1 MKMLAVRGRIW
12 KFGDSID
19 NGNID
24 GVMEGVDPEFKNKV
38 APGDILVAGK
48 FFGMGASDEHA
59 PRSLKQA
66 GIAAVVAD
74 SISNIYQRTLINIGL
89 PAMECPG
96 ISSMVEEGDE
106 IEINFISGEV
116 RNLRNGQIRNGDKLP
131 GLALDILQRGGLI
144 PYLKRELSG
153 EKTLARG

>member
-1 MKMLAVRGRIW
+1 MQGLVIRGRIW

-24 GVMEGVDPEFKNKV
+24 GVMEGVDPEFKSKV
-38 APGDILVAGK
+38 ASGDILVAGK

-96 ISSMVEEGDE
+96 ISSIVKEGDE
-106 IEINFISGEV
+106 IEIDFISGEV
-116 RNLRNGQIRNGDKLP
+116 RNLCNGQSRNGDGLP

-144 PYLKRELSG
+144 PYLKGEL
-153 EKTLARG
+153 KTPAPG

>member
-1 MKMLAVRGRIW
+1 MPGLIIRGRIW

-24 GVMEGVDPEFKNKV
+24 GVMEGVEPEFKSKV

-59 PRSLKQA
+59 PRSLQQA

-89 PAMECPG
+89 PAMECPD
-96 ISSMVEEGDE
+96 ISSIVEEGDRVE
-106 IEINFISGEV
+106 IDFISGQV
-116 RNLRNGQIRNGDKLP
+116 RNLSNGQSRSGDRLP

-144 PYLKRELSG
+144 SYLKEEFSG
-153 EKTLARG
+153 KKTPARG

>member
-1 MKMLAVRGRIW
+1 MQGLVIRGRIW

-96 ISSMVEEGDE
+96 ISSIVEEGDE
-106 IEINFISGEV
+106 IEIDFTSGEV
-116 RNLRNGQIRNGDKLP
+116 RNLRNGQRRNGDRLP

-144 PYLKRELSG
+144 PYLKG
-153 EKTLARG
+153 EFTRKKTPARG